1 MREINVSTNEA
12 GQRLDKLLRKYLK
25 NANTS
30 FIYKMLRKK
39 NIVLNDKKAEGKEI
53 LNLGDSVKMYFSEET
68 FATMTGRMGQYS
80 ESADPNRTAAANA
93 SAQRA
98 CPASDQTSSAG
109 KSNAQAYRNESSA
122 GKRAQMRRGA
132 SSGSAPER
140 GNQRAFDM
148 NEFRKH
154 IVYEDENLLVLNK
167 PSGWLSQSDGS
178 GLPSVNELC
187 LRYLMA
193 TGALTEAQLQT
204 FKPGIANRLDRNTSG
219 LILFGKTLPAL
230 QALAGLLRDRTMEKY
245 YLAIVCGDIAKAQR
259 IDGYLAKDE
268 RTNRVEI
275 RPQPFPDAVEI
286 HTAYE
291 PLKRS
296 GALSNPAVKCS
307 ADAWTFGKDRKGRD
321 GVCAHAGEIKGL
333 EHGDGYTVLK
343 VHLIT
348 GKTHQIRAHLRA
360 IGHPIIGDPKYGR
373 KDVNAYYRSH
383 GGVKSQLLHAWE
395 LHFPETLDGPLRKL
409 AGQTIT
415 AEPPKE
421 FDLFKN

>member
-68 FATMTGRMGQYS
+68 FATMTGRSGQYFG
-80 ESADPNRTAAANA
+80 SAEKNREARADATAQCT
-93 SAQRA
+93 S
-98 CPASDQTSSAG
+98 TSSDYTA
-109 KSNAQAYRNESSA
+109 SA
-122 GKRAQMRRGA
+122 GKRSAQTHRSGSSADTNSAQMRRGA
-132 SSGSAPER
+132 SSGNTSER
-140 GNQRAFDM
+140 REKRAFDV
-148 NEFRKH
+148 EGFRKH

-167 PSGWLSQSDGS
+167 PSGWLSQSDAS
-178 GLPSVNELC
+178 GLPSVNERC
-187 LRYLMA
+187 LQYLMA

-230 QALAGLLRDRTMEKY
+230 QALATLLRDRTMEKY
-245 YLAIVCGDIAKAQR
+245 YLAIVNGDIDHAQR

-296 GALSNPAVKCS
+296 A
-307 ADAWTFGKDRKGRD
+307 
-321 GVCAHAGEIKGL
+321 E
-333 EHGDGYTVLK
+333 YTVLK

-373 KDVNAYYRSH
+373 KDANAYYRTH
-383 GGVKSQLLHAWE
+383 GGVQSQLLHAWE
-395 LHFPETLDGPLRKL
+395 LHFPEKLDGPLQNL

-415 AEPPKE
+415 AAPPKD
-421 FDLFKN
+421 FHLFLK

>member
-80 ESADPNRTAAANA
+80 EGAEKNRETSANA
-93 SAQRA
+93 TAQRTST
-98 CPASDQTSSAG
+98 ASDQATSAGKRSAQMHLNGASAG
-109 KSNAQAYRNESSA
+109 KSNAQAYRNESPA

-140 GNQRAFDM
+140 GDQRAFDI

-245 YLAIVCGDIAKAQR
+245 YLAIVCGDIDHAQR

-296 GALSNPAVKCS
+296 
-307 ADAWTFGKDRKGRD
+307 AD
-321 GVCAHAGEIKGL
+321 
-333 EHGDGYTVLK
+333 YTVLK

-373 KDVNAYYRSH
+373 KDANAYYRTH

-395 LHFPETLDGPLRKL
+395 LHFPETLAGPLRNL
-409 AGQTIT
+409 SGQTIT

-421 FDLFKN
+421 FRPFLK

>member
-68 FATMTGRMGQYS
+68 FATMTGRSGQNS
-80 ESADPNRTAAANA
+80 ESADTNRSAAANA
-93 SAQRA
+93 SAKRA

-109 KSNAQAYRNESSA
+109 KSNAQTYRN
-122 GKRAQMRRGA
+122 G
-132 SSGSAPER
+132 SSGNTSER
-140 GNQRAFDM
+140 KEKRAFDV
-148 NEFRKH
+148 EGFRKH

-167 PSGWLSQSDGS
+167 PSGWLSQSDAS
-178 GLPSVNELC
+178 GLPSVNERC
-187 LRYLMA
+187 LQYLMA

-204 FKPGIANRLDRNTSG
+204 FRPGIANRLDRNTSG

-230 QALAGLLRDRTMEKY
+230 QELATLLRDRTMEKY
-245 YLAIVCGDIAKAQR
+245 YLAIVYGDIDHAQR

-296 GALSNPAVKCS
+296 ADASGTAINAVK
-307 ADAWTFGKDRKGRD
+307 DFPHVVRD
-321 GVCAHAGEIKGL
+321 TKRCGTGTHTDVKETMRHRAE
-333 EHGDGYTVLK
+333 YTVLK

-373 KDVNAYYRSH
+373 KDANAYYRTH
-383 GGVKSQLLHAWE
+383 GGVQSQLLHAWE
-395 LHFPETLDGPLRKL
+395 LHFPEKLDGPLRKL

-415 AEPPKE
+415 AAPPK
-421 FDLFKN
+421 DYHLFLK

>member
-68 FATMTGRMGQYS
+68 FATMTGRTGQNS
-80 ESADPNRTAAANA
+80 GSAETKRAAAASA
-93 SAQRA
+93 SAQTTSAGKSSPQMHLNR
-98 CPASDQTSSAG
+98 SSAG
-109 KSNAQAYRNESSA
+109 KNSPQMHLNGSSA
-122 GKRAQMRRGA
+122 GKNSAQMRRGA
-132 SSGSAPER
+132 SSGPLSER
-140 GNQRAFDM
+140 GEERAFDVE
-148 NEFRKH
+148 EFRKH

-167 PSGWLSQSDGS
+167 LAGWLSQSDAS
-178 GLPSVNELC
+178 GLPSVNERC
-187 LRYLMA
+187 LQYLLA

-245 YLAIVCGDIAKAQR
+245 YLAIVCGDIDHAQR

-275 RPQPFPDAVEI
+275 RPQPFPDAAEI

-296 GALSNPAVKCS
+296 
-307 ADAWTFGKDRKGRD
+307 DD
-321 GVCAHAGEIKGL
+321 
-333 EHGDGYTVLK
+333 YTVLK

-348 GKTHQIRAHLRA
+348 GKTHQIRAHLRV

-373 KDVNAYYRSH
+373 KDANAYYRTHS
-383 GGVKSQLLHAWE
+383 GVKSQLLHAWE
-395 LHFPETLDGPLRKL
+395 LHFPETLAGPLRNL

-415 AEPPKE
+415 AEPPKD
-421 FDLFKN
+421 FHPFLK

>member
-25 NANTS
+25 NATTS

-68 FATMTGRMGQYS
+68 FATMTGRSVQNS
-80 ESADPNRTAAANA
+80 ESADTNRSVAANA
-93 SAQRA
+93 SAKRA
-98 CPASDQTSSAG
+98 CPASDQTSFAG
-109 KSNAQAYRNESSA
+109 KSNAQTYRNGSS
-122 GKRAQMRRGA
+122 RNTSERR
-132 SSGSAPER
+132 EK
-140 GNQRAFDM
+140 RAFDV
-148 NEFRKH
+148 EGFRKH

-167 PSGWLSQSDGS
+167 PSGWLSQSDAS
-178 GLPSVNELC
+178 GLPSVNERC
-187 LRYLMA
+187 LQYLMA

-204 FKPGIANRLDRNTSG
+204 FRPGIANRLDRNTSG

-230 QALAGLLRDRTMEKY
+230 QALATLLRDRTMEKY
-245 YLAIVCGDIAKAQR
+245 YLAIVYGDIDHAQR

-286 HTAYE
+286 HTAYK

-296 GALSNPAVKCS
+296 ADASGTAINAVK
-307 ADAWTFGKDRKGRD
+307 DFPHVVRD
-321 GVCAHAGEIKGL
+321 TKRCGTGTHTDVKETMRHRAE
-333 EHGDGYTVLK
+333 YTVLK

-373 KDVNAYYRSH
+373 KDANAYYRTH
-383 GGVKSQLLHAWE
+383 GGVQSQLLHAWE
-395 LHFPETLDGPLRKL
+395 LHFPEKLDGPLQNL

-415 AEPPKE
+415 AAPPKD
-421 FDLFKN
+421 FHLFFK

>member
-68 FATMTGRMGQYS
+68 FATMTGRTGSYAG
-80 ESADPNRTAAANA
+80 SAETNREAGKNSTA
-93 SAQRA
+93 
-98 CPASDQTSSAG
+98 QTASAG
-109 KSNAQAYRNESSA
+109 KSNAQTHRSGSSA
-122 GKRAQMRRGA
+122 GTNSAQIRRGA
-132 SSGSAPER
+132 SSVSASER
-140 GNQRAFDM
+140 GDQRAFDI

-167 PSGWLSQSDGS
+167 PAGWLSQSDGS
-178 GLPSVNELC
+178 GLPSVNERC
-187 LRYLMA
+187 LQYLMA
-193 TGALTEAQLQT
+193 TGALTGAQLQT

-230 QALAGLLRDRTMEKY
+230 QALAALLRDRTMEKY
-245 YLAIVCGDIAKAQR
+245 YLAIVCGDIDHAQR

-268 RTNRVEI
+268 GTNRVEI

-296 GALSNPAVKCS
+296 
-307 ADAWTFGKDRKGRD
+307 AD
-321 GVCAHAGEIKGL
+321 
-333 EHGDGYTVLK
+333 YTVLK

-373 KDVNAYYRSH
+373 KDANAYYRTH

-395 LHFPETLDGPLRKL
+395 LHFPETLDGPLRNL
-409 AGQTIT
+409 AGQTLT

-421 FDLFKN
+421 FRPFLQ

>member
-25 NANTS
+25 NATTS

-53 LNLGDSVKMYFSEET
+53 LSLGDSVKMYFSEET
-68 FATMTGRMGQYS
+68 FATMTGRPGQNS
-80 ESADPNRTAAANA
+80 ESADTNRTAAANA
-93 SAQRA
+93 SAKRA
-98 CPASDQTSSAG
+98 FPASDQTSSAG
-109 KSNAQAYRNESSA
+109 KSNAQTYRNGSS
-122 GKRAQMRRGA
+122 RNTSERR
-132 SSGSAPER
+132 EK
-140 GNQRAFDM
+140 RAFDV
-148 NEFRKH
+148 EGFRKH

-167 PSGWLSQSDGS
+167 PSGWLSQSDAS
-178 GLPSVNELC
+178 GLPSVNERC
-187 LRYLMA
+187 LQYLMA

-204 FKPGIANRLDRNTSG
+204 FRPGIANRLDRNTSG
-219 LILFGKTLPAL
+219 LILFGKTLPTL
-230 QALAGLLRDRTMEKY
+230 QALATLLRDRTMEKY
-245 YLAIVCGDIAKAQR
+245 YLAIVYGDIDHAQR

-296 GALSNPAVKCS
+296 AK
-307 ADAWTFGKDRKGRD
+307 
-321 GVCAHAGEIKGL
+321 
-333 EHGDGYTVLK
+333 YTVLK

-373 KDVNAYYRSH
+373 KDANAYYRTH
-383 GGVKSQLLHAWE
+383 GGVQSQLLHAWE
-395 LHFPETLDGPLRKL
+395 LHFPEKLDSPLQNL

-415 AEPPKE
+415 AEPPKD
-421 FDLFKN
+421 FRPFLQ

>member
-68 FATMTGRMGQYS
+68 FATMTGRSGQNS
-80 ESADPNRTAAANA
+80 ESADTNRSAAANA
-93 SAQRA
+93 FAKRA

-109 KSNAQAYRNESSA
+109 KSNAQTYRN
-122 GKRAQMRRGA
+122 G
-132 SSGSAPER
+132 SSGNTSER
-140 GNQRAFDM
+140 REKRAFDV
-148 NEFRKH
+148 EGFRKH

-167 PSGWLSQSDGS
+167 PSGWLSQSDAS
-178 GLPSVNELC
+178 GLPSVNERC
-187 LRYLMA
+187 LQYLMA

-204 FKPGIANRLDRNTSG
+204 FRPGIANRLDRNTSG

-230 QALAGLLRDRTMEKY
+230 QALATLLRDRTMEKY
-245 YLAIVCGDIAKAQR
+245 YLAIVYGDIDHAQR

-286 HTAYE
+286 HTAYK

-296 GALSNPAVKCS
+296 ADASGTAINAVK
-307 ADAWTFGKDRKGRD
+307 DFPHVVRD
-321 GVCAHAGEIKGL
+321 TKRCGTGTHTDVKETMRHRAE
-333 EHGDGYTVLK
+333 YTVLK

-373 KDVNAYYRSH
+373 KDANAYYRTH
-383 GGVKSQLLHAWE
+383 GGVQSQLLHAWE
-395 LHFPETLDGPLRKL
+395 LQFPEKLDGPLQNL

-415 AEPPKE
+415 ADPPKD
-421 FDLFKN
+421 FRPFLQ

>member
-39 NIVLNDKKAEGKEI
+39 NIVLNDKKVEGKEI
-53 LNLGDSVKMYFSEET
+53 LNLGDSVKMYFSEDT
-68 FATMTGRMGQYS
+68 FATMTGRTGQNS
-80 ESADPNRTAAANA
+80 GSAETNRAAAASA
-93 SAQRA
+93 SAQTA
-98 CPASDQTSSAG
+98 SAG
-109 KSNAQAYRNESSA
+109 KNS
-122 GKRAQMRRGA
+122 AQMRRGA
-132 SSGSAPER
+132 SSGNSSER
-140 GNQRAFDM
+140 RDQRAFDVE
-148 NEFRKH
+148 EFRKH

-167 PSGWLSQSDGS
+167 PVGWLSQSDAS
-178 GLPSVNELC
+178 GLPSVNERC
-187 LRYLMA
+187 LQYLMA
-193 TGALTEAQLQT
+193 TGTLTEAQLQT

-245 YLAIVCGDIAKAQR
+245 YLAIVCGDIDHAQR

-275 RPQPFPDAVEI
+275 RPQPFPDATEI

-291 PLKRS
+291 PLK
-296 GALSNPAVKCS
+296 LS
-307 ADAWTFGKDRKGRD
+307 AD
-321 GVCAHAGEIKGL
+321 
-333 EHGDGYTVLK
+333 YTVLK

-373 KDVNAYYRSH
+373 KDANAYYRTH

-395 LHFPETLDGPLRKL
+395 LHFPENLDGPLRNL

-415 AEPPKE
+415 AEPPKD
-421 FDLFKN
+421 FRLFLK

>member
-68 FATMTGRMGQYS
+68 FATMTGRSGQNS
-80 ESADPNRTAAANA
+80 ESADTNRSAAANA
-93 SAQRA
+93 SAKRA

-109 KSNAQAYRNESSA
+109 KSNAQTYRN
-122 GKRAQMRRGA
+122 G
-132 SSGSAPER
+132 SSGNTSER
-140 GNQRAFDM
+140 REKRAFDV
-148 NEFRKH
+148 EGFRKH

-167 PSGWLSQSDGS
+167 PSGWLSQSDAS
-178 GLPSVNELC
+178 GLPSVNERC
-187 LRYLMA
+187 LQYLMA

-230 QALAGLLRDRTMEKY
+230 QALATLLRDRTMEKY
-245 YLAIVCGDIAKAQR
+245 YLAIVYGDIDHAQR

-296 GALSNPAVKCS
+296 ADASGTAINAVK
-307 ADAWTFGKDRKGRD
+307 DFPHVVRD
-321 GVCAHAGEIKGL
+321 TKRCGTGTHTDVKETMRHLAE
-333 EHGDGYTVLK
+333 YTVLK

-373 KDVNAYYRSH
+373 KDANAYYRNH
-383 GGVKSQLLHAWE
+383 GGVQSQLLHAWE
-395 LHFPETLDGPLRKL
+395 LHFPEKLDGPLQNL

-415 AEPPKE
+415 AAPPKD
-421 FDLFKN
+421 FHLFLK

>member
-68 FATMTGRMGQYS
+68 FATMTGRSGQYFG
-80 ESADPNRTAAANA
+80 SAEKNREARADATAQCT
-93 SAQRA
+93 S
-98 CPASDQTSSAG
+98 TSSDYTA
-109 KSNAQAYRNESSA
+109 SA
-122 GKRAQMRRGA
+122 GKRSAQTHRSGSSADTNSAQMRRGA
-132 SSGSAPER
+132 SSRNTSER
-140 GNQRAFDM
+140 REKRAFDV
-148 NEFRKH
+148 EGFRKH

-167 PSGWLSQSDGS
+167 PSGWLSQSDAS
-178 GLPSVNELC
+178 GLPSVNERC
-187 LRYLMA
+187 LQYLMA

-204 FKPGIANRLDRNTSG
+204 FRPGIANRLDRNTSG

-230 QALAGLLRDRTMEKY
+230 QALATLLRDRTIEKN
-245 YLAIVCGDIAKAQR
+245 YLAIVNGDIDHAQR

-268 RTNRVEI
+268 RTNHVEI

-296 GALSNPAVKCS
+296 A
-307 ADAWTFGKDRKGRD
+307 
-321 GVCAHAGEIKGL
+321 E
-333 EHGDGYTVLK
+333 YTVLK

-373 KDVNAYYRSH
+373 KDANAYYRTH
-383 GGVKSQLLHAWE
+383 GGVQSQLLHAWE
-395 LHFPETLDGPLRKL
+395 LHFPEKLDGPLQNL

-415 AEPPKE
+415 AAPPKD
-421 FDLFKN
+421 FHLFLK

>member
-68 FATMTGRMGQYS
+68 FAIMTGRTGSYAG
-80 ESADPNRTAAANA
+80 SAEMYREAGKNA
-93 SAQRA
+93 SAQRTSTT
-98 CPASDQTSSAG
+98 SDQAASAG
-109 KSNAQAYRNESSA
+109 KISAQI
-122 GKRAQMRRGA
+122 RRGA
-132 SSGSAPER
+132 SSGNASER
-140 GNQRAFDM
+140 GDRRAFDVAG
-148 NEFRKH
+148 FRKH

-187 LRYLMA
+187 LQYLMA

-245 YLAIVCGDIAKAQR
+245 YLAIVCGDIDHAQR

-268 RTNRVEI
+268 GTNRVEI

-296 GALSNPAVKCS
+296 
-307 ADAWTFGKDRKGRD
+307 AD
-321 GVCAHAGEIKGL
+321 
-333 EHGDGYTVLK
+333 YTVLK

-373 KDVNAYYRSH
+373 KDANAYYRTH

-395 LHFPETLDGPLRKL
+395 LHFPETLDGPLRNL
-409 AGQTIT
+409 AGQTLT

-421 FDLFKN
+421 FRPFLQ

>member
-68 FATMTGRMGQYS
+68 FATMTGRSGQNF
-80 ESADPNRTAAANA
+80 ESAETNRTAAANA
-93 SAQRA
+93 SAKRA
-98 CPASDQTSSAG
+98 CPASDYTASAG
-109 KSNAQAYRNESSA
+109 KHSAQTHRSGSSA
-122 GKRAQMRRGA
+122 DTNSAQMRRGA
-132 SSGSAPER
+132 SSGNTSER
-140 GNQRAFDM
+140 REKRAFDIE
-148 NEFRKH
+148 EFRKH

-167 PSGWLSQSDGS
+167 PSGWLSQSDAS
-178 GLPSVNELC
+178 GLPSVNERC
-187 LRYLMA
+187 LQYLMA

-230 QALAGLLRDRTMEKY
+230 QALATLLRDRTMEKY
-245 YLAIVCGDIAKAQR
+245 YLAIVNGDIDHAQR

-296 GALSNPAVKCS
+296 A
-307 ADAWTFGKDRKGRD
+307 
-321 GVCAHAGEIKGL
+321 E
-333 EHGDGYTVLK
+333 YTVLK

-373 KDVNAYYRSH
+373 KDANAYYRTH
-383 GGVKSQLLHAWE
+383 GGVQSQLLHAWE
-395 LHFPETLDGPLRKL
+395 LHFPEKLDGPLQNL

-415 AEPPKE
+415 AEPPKD
-421 FDLFKN
+421 FHLFLK

>member
-68 FATMTGRMGQYS
+68 FATMTGRTEQYS
-80 ESADPNRTAAANA
+80 GSAETNRAAAESA
-93 SAQRA
+93 SAQTA
-98 CPASDQTSSAG
+98 SAG
-109 KSNAQAYRNESSA
+109 KSNAQTRLNGSSA
-122 GKRAQMRRGA
+122 GKSSAQMHRGA
-132 SSGSAPER
+132 SSGNSSER
-140 GNQRAFDM
+140 REKRAFDIE
-148 NEFRKH
+148 EFRKH

-167 PSGWLSQSDGS
+167 PTGWLSQSDGS
-178 GLPSVNELC
+178 GLPSVNERC
-187 LRYLMA
+187 LQYLMA
-193 TGALTEAQLQT
+193 TGALTEEQLQT

-245 YLAIVCGDIAKAQR
+245 YLAIVCGDIDHAQR

-296 GALSNPAVKCS
+296 T
-307 ADAWTFGKDRKGRD
+307 D
-321 GVCAHAGEIKGL
+321 
-333 EHGDGYTVLK
+333 YTVLK

-373 KDVNAYYRSH
+373 KDANAYYRTH

-395 LHFPETLDGPLRKL
+395 LHFPEDLDGPLRNL
-409 AGQTIT
+409 AGQTLT

-421 FDLFKN
+421 FLPFLK

>member
-25 NANTS
+25 NANAS

-68 FATMTGRMGQYS
+68 FATMTGQYS
-80 ESADPNRTAAANA
+80 GSTETKRTTSANA

-98 CPASDQTSSAG
+98 HPASGQTSSAG
-109 KSNAQAYRNESSA
+109 KSSAQT
-122 GKRAQMRRGA
+122 RRGA
-132 SSGSAPER
+132 LSGNSTER
-140 GNQRAFDM
+140 REKRTFDVE
-148 NEFRKH
+148 EFRKH
-154 IVYEDENLLVLNK
+154 IIYEDENLLVLNK
-167 PSGWLSQSDGS
+167 PSGWLSQSDAS
-178 GLPSVNELC
+178 GLSSVNELC

-193 TGALTEAQLQT
+193 TGALSEAQLQT

-230 QALAGLLRDRTMEKY
+230 QALATLLRDRTMEKY
-245 YLAIVCGDIAKAQR
+245 YLAIVYGDIAHAQR

-275 RPQPFPDAVEI
+275 RTQPFPDAVEI

-296 GALSNPAVKCS
+296 
-307 ADAWTFGKDRKGRD
+307 AD
-321 GVCAHAGEIKGL
+321 
-333 EHGDGYTVLK
+333 YTVLK

-348 GKTHQIRAHLRA
+348 GKTHQIRAHLRS

-373 KDVNAYYRSH
+373 KDANAYYRSH
-383 GGVKSQLLHAWE
+383 GGVTSQLLHAWE
-395 LHFPETLDGPLRKL
+395 LHFPKTLDGPLRAL

-415 AEPPKE
+415 AAPPKE
-421 FDLFKN
+421 FRPFLK

>member
-1 MREINVSTNEA
+1 MREINISTNEA

-68 FATMTGRMGQYS
+68 FATMTGRTEQYS
-80 ESADPNRTAAANA
+80 GSAETKRAAAASA
-93 SAQRA
+93 SAQTA
-98 CPASDQTSSAG
+98 SAG
-109 KSNAQAYRNESSA
+109 KSS
-122 GKRAQMRRGA
+122 AQMRRGS
-132 SSGSAPER
+132 SSGPLSER
-140 GNQRAFDM
+140 GEERAFDVE
-148 NEFRKH
+148 EFRKH

-178 GLPSVNELC
+178 GLSSVNELC
-187 LRYLMA
+187 LQYLMA

-230 QALAGLLRDRTMEKY
+230 QALAVLLRDRTMEKY
-245 YLAIVCGDIAKAQR
+245 YLAIVCGDIDHAQR

-268 RTNRVEI
+268 RTNRVKI
-275 RPQPFPDAVEI
+275 RPQPFPDATEI

-296 GALSNPAVKCS
+296 
-307 ADAWTFGKDRKGRD
+307 AD
-321 GVCAHAGEIKGL
+321 
-333 EHGDGYTVLK
+333 YTVLK

-373 KDVNAYYRSH
+373 KDANAYYRSH

-395 LHFPETLDGPLRKL
+395 LHFPETLDGPLRNL

-415 AEPPKE
+415 ADPPKD
-421 FDLFKN
+421 FRPFLK

>member
-25 NANTS
+25 NATTS

-68 FATMTGRMGQYS
+68 FATMTGRTGQYFGS
-80 ESADPNRTAAANA
+80 AEKNREARADATAQCTSTSSDYTASTGKRSAQTHRSGSSADTN
-93 SAQRA
+93 S
-98 CPASDQTSSAG
+98 
-109 KSNAQAYRNESSA
+109 
-122 GKRAQMRRGA
+122 AQMRRGA
-132 SSGSAPER
+132 SSGNTSER
-140 GNQRAFDM
+140 REKRAFDV
-148 NEFRKH
+148 EGFRKH

-167 PSGWLSQSDGS
+167 PSGWLSQSDAS
-178 GLPSVNELC
+178 GLPSVNERC
-187 LRYLMA
+187 LQYLMA

-230 QALAGLLRDRTMEKY
+230 QALATLLRDRTMEKY
-245 YLAIVCGDIAKAQR
+245 YLAIVYGDIDHAQR

-296 GALSNPAVKCS
+296 A
-307 ADAWTFGKDRKGRD
+307 
-321 GVCAHAGEIKGL
+321 E
-333 EHGDGYTVLK
+333 YTVLK

-373 KDVNAYYRSH
+373 KDANAYYRTH

-395 LHFPETLDGPLRKL
+395 LHFPEKLDGPLQKL

-415 AEPPKE
+415 AAPPKD
-421 FDLFKN
+421 FRPFLQ

>member
-1 MREINVSTNEA
+1 MREIYVSTNEA

-68 FATMTGRMGQYS
+68 FATMTGRSGQHS
-80 ESADPNRTAAANA
+80 ESADTNRTAAANA
-93 SAQRA
+93 SAKRA

-109 KSNAQAYRNESSA
+109 KSNAQTYRN
-122 GKRAQMRRGA
+122 G
-132 SSGSAPER
+132 SSGNTSER
-140 GNQRAFDM
+140 KEKRAFDV
-148 NEFRKH
+148 EGFRKH

-167 PSGWLSQSDGS
+167 PSGWLSQSDAS
-178 GLPSVNELC
+178 GLPSVNERC
-187 LRYLMA
+187 LQYLMA

-204 FKPGIANRLDRNTSG
+204 FRPGIANRLDRNTSG

-230 QALAGLLRDRTMEKY
+230 QALATLLRDRTMEKY
-245 YLAIVCGDIAKAQR
+245 YLAIVNGDIDHAQR

-286 HTAYE
+286 HTAYK

-296 GALSNPAVKCS
+296 ADASGTAINAVK
-307 ADAWTFGKDRKGRD
+307 DFPHVVRD
-321 GVCAHAGEIKGL
+321 TKRCGTGTHTDVKETMRHRAE
-333 EHGDGYTVLK
+333 YTVLK

-348 GKTHQIRAHLRA
+348 GKTHQIRAHLRS

-373 KDVNAYYRSH
+373 KDANAYYRTH
-383 GGVKSQLLHAWE
+383 GGVQSQLLHAWE
-395 LHFPETLDGPLRKL
+395 LHFPEKLDGPLQNL

-415 AEPPKE
+415 AAPPKD
-421 FDLFKN
+421 FHLFLK

>member
-68 FATMTGRMGQYS
+68 FATMTGRSGQYFG
-80 ESADPNRTAAANA
+80 SAEKNREARADATAQCT
-93 SAQRA
+93 S
-98 CPASDQTSSAG
+98 TSSDYTA
-109 KSNAQAYRNESSA
+109 SA
-122 GKRAQMRRGA
+122 GKRSAQTHRSGSSADTNSAQMRRGA
-132 SSGSAPER
+132 SSGNISER
-140 GNQRAFDM
+140 REKRAFDV
-148 NEFRKH
+148 EGFRKH

-167 PSGWLSQSDGS
+167 PSGWLSQSDAS
-178 GLPSVNELC
+178 GLPSVNERC
-187 LRYLMA
+187 LQYLMA

-230 QALAGLLRDRTMEKY
+230 QALATLLRDRTMEKY
-245 YLAIVCGDIAKAQR
+245 YLAIVNGDIDHAQR

-296 GALSNPAVKCS
+296 A
-307 ADAWTFGKDRKGRD
+307 
-321 GVCAHAGEIKGL
+321 E
-333 EHGDGYTVLK
+333 YTVLK

-373 KDVNAYYRSH
+373 KDANAYYRTH
-383 GGVKSQLLHAWE
+383 GGVQSQLLHAWE
-395 LHFPETLDGPLRKL
+395 LHFPEKLDGPLQNL
-409 AGQTIT
+409 AGQIIT
-415 AEPPKE
+415 AEPPKD
-421 FDLFKN
+421 FRPFLQ

>member
-53 LNLGDSVKMYFSEET
+53 LKLGDSVKMYFSEET
-68 FATMTGRMGQYS
+68 FEIMTGRKA
-80 ESADPNRTAAANA
+80 EE
-93 SAQRA
+93 
-98 CPASDQTSSAG
+98 
-109 KSNAQAYRNESSA
+109 K
-122 GKRAQMRRGA
+122 QMFDVEAFRR
-132 SSGSAPER
+132 
-140 GNQRAFDM
+140 
-148 NEFRKH
+148 H
-154 IVYEDENLLVLNK
+154 IVYEDEHLLVLNK

-187 LRYLMA
+187 LQYLMA

-230 QALAGLLRDRTMEKY
+230 QALATLLRDRTMEKY
-245 YLAIVCGDIAKAQR
+245 YLAIVYGDIYHAQR

-268 RTNRVEI
+268 RTNRVVI
-275 RPQPFPDAVEI
+275 RPQPFQDAVEI

-296 GALSNPAVKCS
+296 ADASGTAINAVKNRS
-307 ADAWTFGKDRKGRD
+307 DDVQHAIGRD
-321 GVCAHAGEIKGL
+321 TKSCVSGSTHAAVKEAMRHR
-333 EHGDGYTVLK
+333 EEYTVLK

-348 GKTHQIRAHLRA
+348 GKTHQIRAHLRT

-373 KDVNAYYRSH
+373 MDANAYYRTH

-395 LHFPETLDGPLRKL
+395 LHFPEILDGPLRNL
-409 AGQTIT
+409 AGRTIT
-415 AEPPKE
+415 AEPPQD
-421 FDLFKN
+421 FRPFLQ

>member
-68 FATMTGRMGQYS
+68 FATMTGRAGQNS
-80 ESADPNRTAAANA
+80 GSAEANREAVASA
-93 SAQRA
+93 SAQTA
-98 CPASDQTSSAG
+98 SAG
-109 KSNAQAYRNESSA
+109 KNSAQT
-122 GKRAQMRRGA
+122 RRGR
-132 SSGSAPER
+132 SSGNSSER
-140 GNQRAFDM
+140 REKRAFDV
-148 NEFRKH
+148 EKFRKH

-178 GLPSVNELC
+178 GLPSVNERC
-187 LRYLMA
+187 LQYLMA

-245 YLAIVCGDIAKAQR
+245 YLAIVCGDIDHAQR

-296 GALSNPAVKCS
+296 T
-307 ADAWTFGKDRKGRD
+307 D
-321 GVCAHAGEIKGL
+321 
-333 EHGDGYTVLK
+333 YTVLK

-373 KDVNAYYRSH
+373 KDANAYYRTH
-383 GGVKSQLLHAWE
+383 GGVKSQLLHARE
-395 LHFPETLDGPLRKL
+395 LHFPENLAGPLRNL
-409 AGQTIT
+409 AGRTIT
-415 AEPPKE
+415 ADPPKE
-421 FDLFKN
+421 FRPFLK

>member
-68 FATMTGRMGQYS
+68 FATMTGRTGQNS
-80 ESADPNRTAAANA
+80 GSAETNRAAAESA
-93 SAQRA
+93 SAQT
-98 CPASDQTSSAG
+98 ASAGKSSAQTRLNGSSAG
-109 KSNAQAYRNESSA
+109 KSS
-122 GKRAQMRRGA
+122 AQMHRGA
-132 SSGSAPER
+132 SSGNSSER
-140 GNQRAFDM
+140 REKRAFDVE
-148 NEFRKH
+148 EFRKH

-167 PSGWLSQSDGS
+167 PTGWLSQSDAS
-178 GLPSVNELC
+178 GLPSVNERC
-187 LRYLMA
+187 LQYLMA

-245 YLAIVCGDIAKAQR
+245 YLAIVCGDIDHAQR

-296 GALSNPAVKCS
+296 T
-307 ADAWTFGKDRKGRD
+307 D
-321 GVCAHAGEIKGL
+321 
-333 EHGDGYTVLK
+333 YTVLK

-373 KDVNAYYRSH
+373 KDANAYYRTH

-395 LHFPETLDGPLRKL
+395 LHFPETLDSPLRNL
-409 AGQTIT
+409 AGRTIT
-415 AEPPKE
+415 ADPPKD
-421 FDLFKN
+421 FRQFFQ

>member
-68 FATMTGRMGQYS
+68 FATMTGRTGQYFGS
-80 ESADPNRTAAANA
+80 AEKNREARADATAQCTSTSSDYTASTGKRSAQTHRSGSSADTN
-93 SAQRA
+93 S
-98 CPASDQTSSAG
+98 
-109 KSNAQAYRNESSA
+109 
-122 GKRAQMRRGA
+122 AQMRRGA
-132 SSGSAPER
+132 SSGNTSER
-140 GNQRAFDM
+140 REKRAFDV
-148 NEFRKH
+148 EGFRKH

-167 PSGWLSQSDGS
+167 PSGWLSQSDAS
-178 GLPSVNELC
+178 GLPSVNERC
-187 LRYLMA
+187 LQYLMA
-193 TGALTEAQLQT
+193 TGALTEVQLQT

-230 QALAGLLRDRTMEKY
+230 QALATLLRDRTMEKY
-245 YLAIVCGDIAKAQR
+245 YLAIVYGDIDHAQR

-296 GALSNPAVKCS
+296 A
-307 ADAWTFGKDRKGRD
+307 
-321 GVCAHAGEIKGL
+321 E
-333 EHGDGYTVLK
+333 YTVLK

-373 KDVNAYYRSH
+373 KDANAYYRTH
-383 GGVKSQLLHAWE
+383 GGVQSQLLHAWE
-395 LHFPETLDGPLRKL
+395 LHFPENLDGPLRKL

-415 AEPPKE
+415 AEPPKD
-421 FDLFKN
+421 FRPFLQ

>member
-25 NANTS
+25 NATTS

-68 FATMTGRMGQYS
+68 FATMTGRTGQYFGS
-80 ESADPNRTAAANA
+80 AEKNREARADATAQCTSTSSDYTASTGKRSAQTHRSGSSADTN
-93 SAQRA
+93 S
-98 CPASDQTSSAG
+98 
-109 KSNAQAYRNESSA
+109 
-122 GKRAQMRRGA
+122 AQMRRGA
-132 SSGSAPER
+132 SSGNTSER
-140 GNQRAFDM
+140 REKRAFDV
-148 NEFRKH
+148 EGFRKH

-167 PSGWLSQSDGS
+167 PSGWLSQSDAS
-178 GLPSVNELC
+178 GLPSVNERC
-187 LRYLMA
+187 LQYLMA

-230 QALAGLLRDRTMEKY
+230 QALATLLRDRTMEKY
-245 YLAIVCGDIAKAQR
+245 YLAIVCGDIDHAQR

-296 GALSNPAVKCS
+296 A
-307 ADAWTFGKDRKGRD
+307 
-321 GVCAHAGEIKGL
+321 E
-333 EHGDGYTVLK
+333 YTVLK

-373 KDVNAYYRSH
+373 KDANAYYRTH
-383 GGVKSQLLHAWE
+383 GGVQSQLLHAWE
-395 LHFPETLDGPLRKL
+395 LHFPEKLDGPLRKL

-415 AEPPKE
+415 AEPPKD
-421 FDLFKN
+421 FRPFLQ

>member
-68 FATMTGRMGQYS
+68 FATMTGRSGQNS
-80 ESADPNRTAAANA
+80 ESADTNRTAAANA
-93 SAQRA
+93 SAKRA

-109 KSNAQAYRNESSA
+109 KSNAQTYRNGSFGNTSE
-122 GKRAQMRRGA
+122 RR
-132 SSGSAPER
+132 EK
-140 GNQRAFDM
+140 RAFDVDG
-148 NEFRKH
+148 FRKH

-167 PSGWLSQSDGS
+167 PSGWLSQSDAS
-178 GLPSVNELC
+178 GLPSVNERC
-187 LRYLMA
+187 LQYLMA

-230 QALAGLLRDRTMEKY
+230 QALATLLRDRTMEKY
-245 YLAIVCGDIAKAQR
+245 YLAIVYGDIDHAQR

-296 GALSNPAVKCS
+296 

-321 GVCAHAGEIKGL
+321 GVYAHAGEIKGP

-373 KDVNAYYRSH
+373 KDANAYYRTH
-383 GGVKSQLLHAWE
+383 GGVQSQLLHAWE
-395 LHFPETLDGPLRKL
+395 LHFPEKLDGPLQNL

-415 AEPPKE
+415 AEPPKY
-421 FDLFKN
+421 FRPFLQ

>member
-1 MREINVSTNEA
+1 MREIYVSTNEA

-68 FATMTGRMGQYS
+68 FATMTGRSGQHS
-80 ESADPNRTAAANA
+80 ESADTNRTAAANA
-93 SAQRA
+93 SAKRA

-109 KSNAQAYRNESSA
+109 KSNAQTYRNGSS
-122 GKRAQMRRGA
+122 RNTSERR
-132 SSGSAPER
+132 EK
-140 GNQRAFDM
+140 RAFDV
-148 NEFRKH
+148 EGFRKH

-167 PSGWLSQSDGS
+167 PSGWLSQSDAS
-178 GLPSVNELC
+178 GLPSVNERC
-187 LRYLMA
+187 LQYLMA

-204 FKPGIANRLDRNTSG
+204 FRPGIANRLDRNTSG

-230 QALAGLLRDRTMEKY
+230 QALATLLRDRTMEKY
-245 YLAIVCGDIAKAQR
+245 YLAIVNGDIDHAQR

-286 HTAYE
+286 HTAYK

-296 GALSNPAVKCS
+296 ADASGTAINAVK
-307 ADAWTFGKDRKGRD
+307 DFPHVVRD
-321 GVCAHAGEIKGL
+321 TKRCGTGTHTDVKETMRHRAE
-333 EHGDGYTVLK
+333 YTVLK

-348 GKTHQIRAHLRA
+348 GKTHQIRAHLRS

-373 KDVNAYYRSH
+373 KDANAYYRTH
-383 GGVKSQLLHAWE
+383 GGVQSQLLHAWE
-395 LHFPETLDGPLRKL
+395 LHFPEKLDGPLQNL

-415 AEPPKE
+415 AAPPKD
-421 FDLFKN
+421 FHLFLK

>member
-68 FATMTGRMGQYS
+68 FATMIGRTEQYS
-80 ESADPNRTAAANA
+80 GSAETNRAAAESA
-93 SAQRA
+93 SAQTA
-98 CPASDQTSSAG
+98 SAG
-109 KSNAQAYRNESSA
+109 KSSAQT
-122 GKRAQMRRGA
+122 RRGA
-132 SSGSAPER
+132 SSGNSSER
-140 GNQRAFDM
+140 REKRAFDVE
-148 NEFRKH
+148 EFRKH

-167 PSGWLSQSDGS
+167 PAGWLSQSDAS
-178 GLPSVNELC
+178 GLPSVNERC
-187 LRYLMA
+187 LQYLMA

-245 YLAIVCGDIAKAQR
+245 YLAIVCGDIDHAQR

-291 PLKRS
+291 PLKRRT
-296 GALSNPAVKCS
+296 
-307 ADAWTFGKDRKGRD
+307 D
-321 GVCAHAGEIKGL
+321 
-333 EHGDGYTVLK
+333 YTVLK

-373 KDVNAYYRSH
+373 KDANAYYRTH

-395 LHFPETLDGPLRKL
+395 LHFPEKLDGPLRNL

-421 FDLFKN
+421 FRPFLK

>member
-68 FATMTGRMGQYS
+68 FATMTGLTGQYS
-80 ESADPNRTAAANA
+80 GSAETNHATTANA
-93 SAQRA
+93 SAKRTH
-98 CPASDQTSSAG
+98 PASEKTSSAG
-109 KSNAQAYRNESSA
+109 KSNAQTYRN
-122 GKRAQMRRGA
+122 G
-132 SSGSAPER
+132 SSGSTSER
-140 GNQRAFDM
+140 RAKRAFDV
-148 NEFRKH
+148 EGFRKH

-178 GLPSVNELC
+178 GLLSVNELC
-187 LRYLMA
+187 LQYMMA
-193 TGALTEAQLQT
+193 TGALSEVQLQT

-230 QALAGLLRDRTMEKY
+230 QALAELLRDRTMEKY
-245 YLAIVCGDIAKAQR
+245 YLAIVYGDIDHAQR

-268 RTNRVEI
+268 RSNRVEI
-275 RPQPFPDAVEI
+275 RPKPFRDAVEI

-291 PLKRS
+291 PLER
-296 GALSNPAVKCS
+296 
-307 ADAWTFGKDRKGRD
+307 RD
-321 GVCAHAGEIKGL
+321 
-333 EHGDGYTVLK
+333 DYTVLK

-348 GKTHQIRAHLRA
+348 GKTHQIRAHLCS

-373 KDVNAYYRSH
+373 KEANAYDRMH

-395 LHFPETLDGPLRKL
+395 LHFPETLNGVLQNL
-409 AGQTIT
+409 AGKTMT
-415 AEPPKE
+415 ANPPKE
-421 FDLFKN
+421 FRTFLQYIKNFQIKKTAIRR

>member
-25 NANTS
+25 NATTS

-68 FATMTGRMGQYS
+68 FATMTGRTGQYFGS
-80 ESADPNRTAAANA
+80 AEKNREARADATAQCTSTSSDYTASTGKRSAQTHRSGSSADTN
-93 SAQRA
+93 S
-98 CPASDQTSSAG
+98 
-109 KSNAQAYRNESSA
+109 
-122 GKRAQMRRGA
+122 AQMRRGA
-132 SSGSAPER
+132 SSGNTSER
-140 GNQRAFDM
+140 REKRAFDV
-148 NEFRKH
+148 EGFRKH

-167 PSGWLSQSDGS
+167 PSGWLSQSDAS
-178 GLPSVNELC
+178 GLPSVNERC
-187 LRYLMA
+187 LQYLMA

-204 FKPGIANRLDRNTSG
+204 FRPGIANRLDRNTSG
-219 LILFGKTLPAL
+219 LILFGKTLPTL
-230 QALAGLLRDRTMEKY
+230 QALATLLRDRTMEKY
-245 YLAIVCGDIAKAQR
+245 YLAIVYGDIDHAQR

-286 HTAYE
+286 HTAYK

-296 GALSNPAVKCS
+296 ADASGTAINAVK
-307 ADAWTFGKDRKGRD
+307 DFPHVVRD
-321 GVCAHAGEIKGL
+321 TKRCGTGTHTDVKETMRHRAE
-333 EHGDGYTVLK
+333 YTVLK

-373 KDVNAYYRSH
+373 KDANAYYRTH
-383 GGVKSQLLHAWE
+383 GGVQSQLLHAWE
-395 LHFPETLDGPLRKL
+395 LHFPEKLDGPLQKL

-415 AEPPKE
+415 AAPPKD
-421 FDLFKN
+421 FRPFLQ

>member
-68 FATMTGRMGQYS
+68 FATMTGQYS
-80 ESADPNRTAAANA
+80 GSAETKRT
-93 SAQRA
+93 
-98 CPASDQTSSAG
+98 TSSAG
-109 KSNAQAYRNESSA
+109 KSSAQTRRGESS
-122 GKRAQMRRGA
+122 GNSSERRDK
-132 SSGSAPER
+132 
-140 GNQRAFDM
+140 RAFDIDG
-148 NEFRKH
+148 FRKH

-167 PSGWLSQSDGS
+167 PAGWLSQSDAS

-193 TGALTEAQLQT
+193 TGALTETQLQT

-245 YLAIVCGDIAKAQR
+245 YLAIVYGDIAHAQR

-296 GALSNPAVKCS
+296 T
-307 ADAWTFGKDRKGRD
+307 D
-321 GVCAHAGEIKGL
+321 
-333 EHGDGYTVLK
+333 YTVLK

-373 KDVNAYYRSH
+373 KDANAYYRSH
-383 GGVKSQLLHAWE
+383 GGVTSQLLHAWE
-395 LHFPETLDGPLRKL
+395 LHFPETLDGPLRNL

-415 AEPPKE
+415 AAPPKD
-421 FDLFKN
+421 FRAFLQ

>member
-53 LNLGDSVKMYFSEET
+53 LNFGDSVKMYFSEET
-68 FATMTGRMGQYS
+68 FATMTGRTGQNFG
-80 ESADPNRTAAANA
+80 SAETNRE
-93 SAQRA
+93 
-98 CPASDQTSSAG
+98 AG
-109 KSNAQAYRNESSA
+109 KNATAQTAST
-122 GKRAQMRRGA
+122 GKNSAQMRRGT
-132 SSGSAPER
+132 SSGPLSEPGKE
-140 GNQRAFDM
+140 RAFDIDG
-148 NEFRKH
+148 FRKH

-167 PSGWLSQSDGS
+167 PAGWLSQSDGS
-178 GLPSVNELC
+178 GLPSVNERC
-187 LRYLMA
+187 LQYLMA

-230 QALAGLLRDRTMEKY
+230 QALAGLLGDRTMEKY
-245 YLAIVCGDIAKAQR
+245 YLAIVCGDIDHAQR

-296 GALSNPAVKCS
+296 T
-307 ADAWTFGKDRKGRD
+307 D
-321 GVCAHAGEIKGL
+321 
-333 EHGDGYTVLK
+333 YTVLK

-373 KDVNAYYRSH
+373 KDANAYYRSH

-395 LHFPETLDGPLRKL
+395 LHFPENLDGPLRNL
-409 AGQTIT
+409 AGRVIT
-415 AEPPKE
+415 ADPPKD
-421 FDLFKN
+421 FRPFLK

>member
-68 FATMTGRMGQYS
+68 FATMTGRTGQNS
-80 ESADPNRTAAANA
+80 GSAEANREAVASA
-93 SAQRA
+93 SAQTA
-98 CPASDQTSSAG
+98 SAG
-109 KSNAQAYRNESSA
+109 KSS
-122 GKRAQMRRGA
+122 AQMHRGA
-132 SSGSAPER
+132 SSGNSSER
-140 GNQRAFDM
+140 REKRAFDVE
-148 NEFRKH
+148 EFRKH

-167 PSGWLSQSDGS
+167 PTGWLSQSDAS
-178 GLPSVNELC
+178 GLPSVNERC
-187 LRYLMA
+187 LQYLMA

-245 YLAIVCGDIAKAQR
+245 YLAIVCGDIDHAQR

-268 RTNRVEI
+268 WTNRVEI
-275 RPQPFPDAVEI
+275 RPQPFPDATEI

-296 GALSNPAVKCS
+296 T
-307 ADAWTFGKDRKGRD
+307 D
-321 GVCAHAGEIKGL
+321 
-333 EHGDGYTVLK
+333 YTVLK

-373 KDVNAYYRSH
+373 KDANAYYRTH

-395 LHFPETLDGPLRKL
+395 LHFPETLDGPLRNL

-421 FDLFKN
+421 FRPFLK

>member
-53 LNLGDSVKMYFSEET
+53 LNLGDSVKMYFSEDT
-68 FATMTGRMGQYS
+68 FATMTGRTGQNS
-80 ESADPNRTAAANA
+80 GSTETNRAAAA
-93 SAQRA
+93 SA
-98 CPASDQTSSAG
+98 SVQTTSAEKSSAQMHLNRSSAG
-109 KSNAQAYRNESSA
+109 KSSPQMHLNGSSEE
-122 GKRAQMRRGA
+122 KSSAQMRRGA
-132 SSGSAPER
+132 SSGKSSER
-140 GNQRAFDM
+140 REKRAFDVD
-148 NEFRKH
+148 EFRKH

-167 PSGWLSQSDGS
+167 PAGWLSQSDAS

-187 LRYLMA
+187 LQYLMV

-245 YLAIVCGDIAKAQR
+245 YLAIVCGDIDHAQR

-275 RPQPFPDAVEI
+275 RPQPFPDAAEI

-296 GALSNPAVKCS
+296 
-307 ADAWTFGKDRKGRD
+307 AD
-321 GVCAHAGEIKGL
+321 
-333 EHGDGYTVLK
+333 YTVLK

-373 KDVNAYYRSH
+373 KDANAYYRTH

-395 LHFPETLDGPLRKL
+395 LHFPETLDGPLRNL

-415 AEPPKE
+415 AEPPKD
-421 FDLFKN
+421 FRLFLK